1 MRQRL
6 RRCRKVTHSQWYT
19 AIMPTKLRRIAVTV
33 DPRLAA
39 ALEVARKELPGKSD
53 AALVKE
59 LALRGSRMDE
69 SDRSSSALAR
79 ILARPGVRLPSRKL
93 QTVLARL
100 REEPGLDPELLD
112 RALEEDRADREIL

>member
-1 MRQRL
+1 M
-6 RRCRKVTHSQWYT
+6 THSQWYT